1 MTTWTAT
8 ELKSNIQSGAQF
20 GGGLVWR
27 VVEHQHTASTRKLV
41 DTQAEQDVLEN
52 LLEDSKPPYP
62 PGTESLHYL
71 LKTPFRYKNPHGSR
85 FRAPN
90 APRGV
95 FYASDQVRTALA
107 ETAYYR
113 LRFFSD
119 APDMDL
125 PRQEHKLTAFSVMY
139 RAYKEI
145 DLSEGAF
152 VSQHAAWT
160 ACDDYS
166 ATQQLAQMAI
176 ESGVESIRYKSVRDM
191 KQGMNVALLNP
202 FLFKHKKPVRQ
213 HTWYMNISEI
223 EVFAARSGAKEK
235 EQRFVFDSA
244 ALLGNSYTFS
254 QDSQEELLVTE

>member
-1 MTTWTAT
+1 M
-8 ELKSNIQSGAQF
+8 
-20 GGGLVWR
+20 WR

-41 DTQAEQDVLEN
+41 DTQAEQDVLEV
-52 LLEDSKPPYP
+52 LLEESKPPYP

-119 APDMDL
+119 APAMEL

-139 RAYKEI
+139 RARKEI
-145 DLSEGAF
+145 DLTEGPFACD
-152 VSQHAAWT
+152 QTRWT
-160 ACDDYS
+160 ARNNYA
-166 ATQQLAQMAI
+166 ATQQLAQTAM
-176 ESGVESIRYKSVRDM
+176 EGGVESIRYESVRDT
-191 KQGMNVALLNP
+191 KQGMNVALLTP
-202 FLFKHKKPVRQ
+202 FLFKHKNPIKQ

-235 EQRFVFDSA
+235 EERFVFDSA
-244 ALLGNSYTFS
+244 ALFHGRVIPT
-254 QDSQEELLVTE
+254 DDPQEDELLVIE

>member
-1 MTTWTAT
+1 M
-8 ELKSNIQSGAQF
+8 
-20 GGGLVWR
+20 WR
-27 VVEHQHTASTRKLV
+27 VVEHQHAASTRKLV
-41 DTQAEQDVLEN
+41 DTQAEQDVLEA

-90 APRGV
+90 APHGV
-95 FYASDQVRTALA
+95 FYGSDQVRTALA

-119 APDMDL
+119 APGMEL

-139 RAYKEI
+139 RARKEI
-145 DLSEGAF
+145 DLTEKPFARD
-152 VSQHAAWT
+152 HIMWT
-160 ACDDYS
+160 AGNDYS
-166 ATQQLAQMAI
+166 ATQQLAQAAR
-176 ESGVESIRYKSVRDM
+176 EGGVESIRYESVRDV

-202 FLFKHKKPVRQ
+202 FLFKHKKPVTQ

-223 EVFAARSGAKEK
+223 EVFAARSGANSFEEK
-235 EQRFVFDSA
+235 EERFVFDSA
-244 ALLGNSYTFS
+244 ALLGNGNAFS
-254 QDSQEELLVTE
+254 QPPQGEALLDTE